1 MLLSVRRS
9 AGLKD
14 NFYYNSCP
22 ESMKNCMK
30 KDIDNQKKA
39 AGPGKS
45 LKCSCTEF
53 SDIAEKFVGKYC
65 RNAYRAIVGDS
76 PYTPAPSYRQLE
88 ISKEEWDQLSKQSE
102 SHLWIILVV
111 YPSNRKGITKSLGGV
126 YWTEEMLIATEHN
139 TGYVSS

>member
-9 AGLKD
+9 ACLKD

-88 ISKEEWDQLSKQSE
+88 IIKEEWDQLSKTERIAPMDNFSGLSIQQE
-102 SHLWIILVV
+102 RNYKILRRRLLDGRNADC
-111 YPSNRKGITKSLGGV
+111 NRTQHRLCV
-126 YWTEEMLIATEHN
+126 
-139 TGYVSS
+139 